1 MALECQ
7 ADLFEIPE
15 DILYFNCA
23 AQGPAPRTAAEA
35 GRRAIDRKARPW
47 ERARQNLPGE
57 MERTRVQF
65 AALINGD
72 PECVALT
79 GATSY
84 GVAIAARNMRLQR
97 GQSVLVLES
106 QFPSNYYAWQ
116 RLAAAQGGT
125 LRVVKRPD
133 DGDWTSA
140 VLEALSADTG
150 IGLVTLPQVH
160 WVDGGVLDLAAIAPA
175 IHALGAGFVIDA
187 TQSIGAMPFDVVALD
202 PDFVACSAYKWLLSP
217 DQTGYLY
224 VAPRHLDGEPVE
236 HNHAGRIGDGPMTQ
250 GPGYGDRFKPGARR
264 YDQGAAD
271 AMIHMPMAVAAMDAV
286 LSWGVPEIGAYL
298 APLIDRIADH
308 AEARGWGVPPKAHRS
323 PHFIGLSVPHEVAFD
338 LDVRLAGEGVYLSL
352 RDGRIRIAPHLFNRV
367 EQADALFVALDRHLR
382 QAA

>member
-1 MALECQ
+1 MALDCQ
-7 ADLFEIPE
+7 ADLFEVPGH
-15 DILYFNCA
+15 ILYFNCA
-23 AQGPAPRTAAEA
+23 AQGPAPKRAADA
-35 GRRAIDRKARPW
+35 GRRAVERKSRPW
-47 ERARQNLPGE
+47 EKARQDLSAE

-84 GVAIAARNMRLQR
+84 GIAIAARNMKLVR
-97 GQSVLVLES
+97 GQAILVLES

-116 RLAAAQGGT
+116 RLAAARGGT
-125 LRVVKRPD
+125 LRVVKRLT

-140 VLEALSADTG
+140 VLEALAADSN
-150 IGLVTLPQVH
+150 IGVVTLPQVH
-160 WVDGGVLDLAAIAPA
+160 WVDGGVLDLARIAPA
-175 IHALGAGFVIDA
+175 VHALGAGFVIDA
-187 TQSIGAMPFDVVALD
+187 TQSIGAMPFDVASLD
-202 PDFVACSAYKWLLSP
+202 PDFVTCSAYKWLLSP

-236 HNHAGRIGDGPMTQ
+236 HNHAARVGTVPMTH

-271 AMIHMPMAVAAMDAV
+271 AMIHMPMAVAAMDQLLA
-286 LSWGVPEIGAYL
+286 WGVPEIGGYL
-298 APLIDRIADH
+298 APIIDRIADQ
-308 AEARGWGVPPKAHRS
+308 AELRGWSVPPKAHRS
-323 PHFIGLSVPHEVAFD
+323 PHFIGLSVPHPVASD
-338 LDVRLAGEGVYLSL
+338 LDVRLAKEDVYLSL

-367 EQADALFVALDRHLR
+367 EQVEALFAALDRHLR
-382 QAA
+382 KAA